1 MTTTSLV
8 IKLASGDLR
17 WQGLTTEGFGAKVV
31 ENLQLQ
37 EFIQEFRIFVFIR
50 REGDKGSDNF
60 FYTGMMMVTDNK
72 KSKEQK
78 QDISRAAAF
87 GELEA
92 GLLTGKLGLLVARE
106 ESKDLGEPC
115 KEGLSEVGD
124 YLDAM
129 AGDSSIKFLPL
140 SDGKDYPFVD
150 IEKGKPLSDY
160 VLGPFVRSSS
170 EKEIFVGGEEGKS
183 SSPVQERE
191 VAEVPGVR
199 RHRGCKVDIQ
209 KACFPD
215 DRGGEVVVAND
226 DRNTGS
232 SSVHSND
239 VGVASGLETKQQ
251 KLLGKKVSKEVK
263 GKSMQSEKEL
273 SVQAAGKVTGK
284 KGVEHSSLEDLRAKD
299 IAESD
304 RKSLDMLIRQTI
316 GWEPCMSF
324 TNRPGDKP
332 AAQCTIWP
340 DAFDQVAAAAVN
352 KIPKSLN
359 IEELGLKMREESFEE
374 STGAADLHSGELEMI
389 SSRSKAA
396 GTLQGRAGLQGSGD
410 RNLHSLKTVPQAM
423 AAFAQAAAAAKAT
436 DLPGWPL
443 LSPSKVQLQKCDK
456 CTREFCSPFNH
467 CRHSRMHRRS
477 SHLDKD
483 LSMKRKHIATFWDKL
498 SPEEAQHIV
507 SSKNCELEDL
517 SGQSA
522 VGALAVFMN
531 QASAKSLPHAYI
543 KAGQELLE
551 IVENNRGV
559 FPLASEQLLNVLDE
573 ASEKTFLCGE
583 PPLAVQKYVYQ
594 GDAGK
599 IQREE
604 KNLIASLSFILE
616 QTLVKAWMA
625 DKEAE
630 ALRNQQE
637 LVKEE
642 EAAQMKR
649 ERHFQKKKKKKSRQ
663 KGLKERKGTPWSGL
677 VAALQQP
684 SSVEEASGS
693 SDNSSSSS
701 SSSGGT
707 TTTTIVPSE
716 LSEQEEYAKEWA
728 HKPRRIALFVEPSP
742 FAYVSGYKNRYQ
754 NFIRYLRELGDE
766 VLVVTTHI
774 GVPKEFYGAKVIGSW
789 SLPCPWYKTVPLSLA
804 LSPRIYKEVMNFKP
818 DIIHASSPGIMV
830 FGALVIAKLLSVP
843 VVMAYHTHVPMY
855 IPKYT
860 FSWLVKPMWF
870 IIKFLHRAADLTLVM
885 SHALGK
891 EMKAAG
897 ASTAEKIRIW
907 RKGVDSESFHPR
919 FKSQEMRNR
928 LTNGMPDAPLVVH
941 VGRLGVEKNLDFL
954 KRVMDRIPEAYLAFI
969 GDGPYRADLE
979 QMFQGMNVTFT
990 GMLQGEELS
999 QAYASGDVFI
1009 TPSES
1014 ETLGFVVLEAMACGV
1029 SVVAARAGG
1038 IPDIVNQD
1046 GETGF
1051 LYTPG
1056 DVDDCVKK
1064 LRALLESPE
1073 LREKVGSAGRAEVE
1087 KFDWRASTR
1096 QVRNEQYS
1104 AAIWFWR
1111 RRKQQLA
1118 NRFLGW
1124 FKRPELQGS

>member
-1 MTTTSLV
+1 MWLPRSNAENT
-8 IKLASGDLR
+8 IWG
-17 WQGLTTEGFGAKVV
+17 KVV
-31 ENLQLQ
+31 ASP
-37 EFIQEFRIFVFIR
+37 EF
-50 REGDKGSDNF
+50 
-60 FYTGMMMVTDNK
+60 
-72 KSKEQK
+72 
-78 QDISRAAAF
+78 
-87 GELEA
+87 
-92 GLLTGKLGLLVARE
+92 GL
-106 ESKDLGEPC
+106 
-115 KEGLSEVGD
+115 
-124 YLDAM
+124 
-129 AGDSSIKFLPL
+129 
-140 SDGKDYPFVD
+140 
-150 IEKGKPLSDY
+150 
-160 VLGPFVRSSS
+160 
-170 EKEIFVGGEEGKS
+170 
-183 SSPVQERE
+183 
-191 VAEVPGVR
+191 
-199 RHRGCKVDIQ
+199 
-209 KACFPD
+209 
-215 DRGGEVVVAND
+215 
-226 DRNTGS
+226 
-232 SSVHSND
+232 
-239 VGVASGLETKQQ
+239 
-251 KLLGKKVSKEVK
+251 
-263 GKSMQSEKEL
+263 
-273 SVQAAGKVTGK
+273 
-284 KGVEHSSLEDLRAKD
+284 
-299 IAESD
+299 
-304 RKSLDMLIRQTI
+304 KSLDMLIRQTI

-332 AAQCTIWP
+332 AAQY
-340 DAFDQVAAAAVN
+340 
-352 KIPKSLN
+352 
-359 IEELGLKMREESFEE
+359 
-374 STGAADLHSGELEMI
+374 
-389 SSRSKAA
+389 
-396 GTLQGRAGLQGSGD
+396 
-410 RNLHSLKTVPQAM
+410 
-423 AAFAQAAAAAKAT
+423 
-436 DLPGWPL
+436 LPGWPL

-663 KGLKERKGTPWSGL
+663 KGLKERKGIVSQLAIHELENDSMDEEGPSAEIVEEDDSPTASSTSLGSLGGCEPNLAESLEIEILLGISEDSQGL
-677 VAALQQP
+677 VQMESGENGLVCLTVEQQKSSMEFKRQELEPKVGRAIKNHASAEEYLQ
-684 SSVEEASGS
+684 SSVSNRTGRDSHSMESKYFEGSQSMSFKPFQKPRSSAGSVYSANSGS
-693 SDNSSSSS
+693 AASFWFGAPTPRPYRSKPVMNRSVPF
-701 SSSGGT
+701 SSGGT
-707 TTTTIVPSE
+707 TTATIVPSE

-766 VLVVTTHI
+766 VLVVTMHI

-919 FKSQEMRNR
+919 FKSKEMRNR
-928 LTNGMPDAPLVVH
+928 LTNGMPDTPLIVH

-1056 DVDDCVKK
+1056 DLDDCVKK
-1064 LRALLESPE
+1064 LRALLESSE

-1124 FKRPELQGS
+1124 FKRPELQGL

>member
-1 MTTTSLV
+1 M
-8 IKLASGDLR
+8 
-17 WQGLTTEGFGAKVV
+17 
-31 ENLQLQ
+31 
-37 EFIQEFRIFVFIR
+37 
-50 REGDKGSDNF
+50 
-60 FYTGMMMVTDNK
+60 
-72 KSKEQK
+72 
-78 QDISRAAAF
+78 
-87 GELEA
+87 
-92 GLLTGKLGLLVARE
+92 
-106 ESKDLGEPC
+106 P
-115 KEGLSEVGD
+115 
-124 YLDAM
+124 LD
-129 AGDSSIKFLPL
+129 P
-140 SDGKDYPFVD
+140 
-150 IEKGKPLSDY
+150 
-160 VLGPFVRSSS
+160 
-170 EKEIFVGGEEGKS
+170 
-183 SSPVQERE
+183 
-191 VAEVPGVR
+191 
-199 RHRGCKVDIQ
+199 
-209 KACFPD
+209 
-215 DRGGEVVVAND
+215 N
-226 DRNTGS
+226 
-232 SSVHSND
+232 
-239 VGVASGLETKQQ
+239 
-251 KLLGKKVSKEVK
+251 
-263 GKSMQSEKEL
+263 
-273 SVQAAGKVTGK
+273 
-284 KGVEHSSLEDLRAKD
+284 EDLRTQD

-332 AAQCTIWP
+332 AAQY
-340 DAFDQVAAAAVN
+340 
-352 KIPKSLN
+352 
-359 IEELGLKMREESFEE
+359 
-374 STGAADLHSGELEMI
+374 
-389 SSRSKAA
+389 
-396 GTLQGRAGLQGSGD
+396 
-410 RNLHSLKTVPQAM
+410 
-423 AAFAQAAAAAKAT
+423 
-436 DLPGWPL
+436 LPGWPL

-456 CTREFCSPFNH
+456 CTREFCSSFNH

-498 SPEEAQHIV
+498 SPEEARHIV

-531 QASAKSLPHAYI
+531 QASAKSIPHAYI

-559 FPLASEQLLNVLDE
+559 FPLASEQLLSVLDE

-604 KNLIASLSFILE
+604 KNLIASLSFMLE
-616 QTLVKAWMA
+616 QALVKAWMA

-663 KGLKERKGTPWSGL
+663 KGLKERKGSVSQLAIHELENDSMDEEGPSAEIVEEDNSPTASSTSLGSLGGCEPNLAESLEIEICEQAGQEVMGRDEEVIAGQDSSLSNRTGRDSRSIESKYFEGSQSMSFQPFRKPTSSAGSVYSANSGSAASFWFGAPTPRPYRSKPVMNRSVPLCGSPH
-677 VAALQQP
+677 VAWTRKTQQPAAP

-693 SDNSSSSS
+693 SDNS

-928 LTNGMPDAPLVVH
+928 LTNGMPDTPVIVH

-954 KRVMDRIPEAYLAFI
+954 KRVMDRIPEAHLAFI

-1014 ETLGFVVLEAMACGV
+1014 ETLGFVVLEAMASGV

-1056 DVDDCVKK
+1056 DLDDCVKK
-1064 LRALLESPE
+1064 LRALLESSE

-1118 NRFLGW
+1118 SRFLGW
-1124 FKRPELQGS
+1124 FKRPELQGL